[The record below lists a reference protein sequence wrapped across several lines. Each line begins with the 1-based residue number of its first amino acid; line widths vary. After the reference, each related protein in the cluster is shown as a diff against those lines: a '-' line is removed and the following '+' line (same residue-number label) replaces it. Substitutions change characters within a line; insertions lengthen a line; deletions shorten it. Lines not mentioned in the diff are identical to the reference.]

1 MQRMNSIAVLNG
13 HSCKPIWKFIFLV
26 YWDTRNSLLYNLI
39 ISFIDGVTF
48 VVISATQSFHRCY
61 LQNVADISY
70 AAITKCHFWSDFS
83 KFWIENVHTSVVEVI
98 GGHRGSKR
106 RSKTQRPALCTL
118 RVFEANIIQK
128 FKKTLAM
135 EIGYP
140 KDRKGLLIGIS
151 FVTMYCALLYKDR
164 LTEHF
169 PAYMVL
175 NFQKVIKRL
184 AYQIRIQGP
193 VIQANGRLTFGN
205 DLRSGGLL
213 YFTVPTELAD
223 SMVTLGDPR
232 GG

>member
-1 MQRMNSIAVLNG
+1 MKPSLVGYGVLNCSTL
-13 HSCKPIWKFIFLV
+13 HN
-26 YWDTRNSLLYNLI
+26 D
-39 ISFIDGVTF
+39 
-48 VVISATQSFHRCY
+48 
-61 LQNVADISY
+61 NV
-70 AAITKCHFWSDFS
+70 K
-83 KFWIENVHTSVVEVI
+83 E
-98 GGHRGSKR
+98 
-106 RSKTQRPALCTL
+106 
-118 RVFEANIIQK
+118 NIIQK

-140 KDRKGLLIGIS
+140 KDRKGLLIRIS

-164 LTEHF
+164 LTEFF

-193 VIQANGRLTFGN
+193 VIQANGRLTFGD

-213 YFTVPTELAD
+213 YFTVRTELAD

>member
-1 MQRMNSIAVLNG
+1 MTYVAVTKCDFWN
-13 HSCKPIWKFIFLV
+13 IFL
-26 YWDTRNSLLYNLI
+26 N
-39 ISFIDGVTF
+39 
-48 VVISATQSFHRCY
+48 
-61 LQNVADISY
+61 
-70 AAITKCHFWSDFS
+70 
-83 KFWIENVHTSVVEVI
+83 FWIENAHTSGSEAI

-118 RVFEANIIQK
+118 IVFEANIIQK

-140 KDRKGLLIGIS
+140 KDRKGLLIRIS

-193 VIQANGRLTFGN
+193 VIQANGRLTFGETQKSYSSEKIIHFVQS
-205 DLRSGGLL
+205 DCYRS
-213 YFTVPTELAD
+213 FKKWKK
-223 SMVTLGDPR
+223 
-232 GG
+232 

>member
-1 MQRMNSIAVLNG
+1 
-13 HSCKPIWKFIFLV
+13 
-26 YWDTRNSLLYNLI
+26 
-39 ISFIDGVTF
+39 
-48 VVISATQSFHRCY
+48 
-61 LQNVADISY
+61 
-70 AAITKCHFWSDFS
+70 
-83 KFWIENVHTSVVEVI
+83 
-98 GGHRGSKR
+98 
-106 RSKTQRPALCTL
+106 
-118 RVFEANIIQK
+118 
-128 FKKTLAM
+128 M

-193 VIQANGRLTFGN
+193 VIQANGRLTFGY

-213 YFTVPTELAD
+213 YFTVRTELAD
-223 SMVTLGDPR
+223 SMVTLGEP
-232 GG
+232 GGGNFACRIHPAAQSDILAGTLTCTFLESRSMTVENLFIYLLQN